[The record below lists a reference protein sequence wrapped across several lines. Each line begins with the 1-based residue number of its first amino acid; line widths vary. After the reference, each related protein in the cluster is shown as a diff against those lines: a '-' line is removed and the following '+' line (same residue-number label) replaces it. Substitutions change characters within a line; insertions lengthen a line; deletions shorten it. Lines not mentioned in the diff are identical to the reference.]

1 MYGNRDHYSGGGEQR
16 FAPVKEGEVYDVT
29 IEAVGEKGDGIAKIK
44 GFVIFVPNVK
54 QGDQVKIKIGRV
66 LRKVAFGEVVHDGG
80 AQAAESSEGAE
91 AEASAE
97 EDYAEES
104 ESAEETSSEEESH
117 EDSKEF

>member
-1 MYGNRDHYSGGGEQR
+1 MYGTRGNYGGGEQR

-44 GFVIFVPNVK
+44 GFVIFVPSVK

-80 AQAAESSEGAE
+80 AAAEPSGESG
-91 AEASAE
+91 
-97 EDYAEES
+97 AEES
-104 ESAEETSSEEESH
+104 AEGEPEESTEEASDEGSKDSEE
-117 EDSKEF
+117 

>member
-66 LRKVAFGEVVHDGG
+66 LRKVAFGEVVHDG
-80 AQAAESSEGAE
+80 AAAPAAESGE
-91 AEASAE
+91 AET
-97 EDYAEES
+97 EES
-104 ESAEETSSEEESH
+104 VEAASTEESSTEASDEDESY